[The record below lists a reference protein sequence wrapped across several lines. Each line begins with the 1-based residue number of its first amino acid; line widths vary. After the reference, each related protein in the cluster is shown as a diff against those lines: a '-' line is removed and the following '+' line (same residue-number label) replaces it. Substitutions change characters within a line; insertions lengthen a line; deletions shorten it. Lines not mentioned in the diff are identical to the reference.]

1 MCVHEV
7 IRPEKVSEI
16 LVLEKLGS
24 SGPLSVKSSFRALRG
39 NICGVPGAY
48 IPTPAP
54 SSKHIGTH
62 PR

>member
-24 SGPLSVKSSFRALRG
+24 SGALSVKSSFRALRG

-48 IPTPAP
+48 IPTPVP
-54 SSKHIGTH
+54 C
-62 PR
+62 PQ